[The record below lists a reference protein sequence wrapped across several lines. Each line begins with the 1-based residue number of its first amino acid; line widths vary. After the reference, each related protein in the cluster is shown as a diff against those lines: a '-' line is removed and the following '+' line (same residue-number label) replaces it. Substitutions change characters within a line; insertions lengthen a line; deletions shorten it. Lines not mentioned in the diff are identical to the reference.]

1 MRDYF
6 SKVNLIRTMKKFTL
20 SLCILQLTLCTLN
33 IQAQSQLW
41 GMTQAGGDGFGTI
54 FKTDGSGNN
63 HQVMETFGPGI
74 QGFWP
79 VGNKFIEMPNGKLLG
94 VTSYDA
100 LYSAGVIFEFDPST
114 NVYVKKINFGT
125 AGGRTP
131 NGALMKASNGKLY
144 GLTAYGGANGKG
156 VIYEYDYSTNTYTK
170 KVDFNGI
177 NGNAVFGIGGL
188 TEAPNGKLYGMTGRG
203 GTNDEGV
210 IFEYDRTSNTY
221 TKKFDMDSATGR
233 FPLNSLLLAGN
244 GKFYGT
250 TRDGGANNRG
260 VIFEYDYTTN
270 AYTKKIDLNASIGQ
284 YPGGNMIEAT
294 NGKIYGMTATGGA
307 TNDGVVY
314 EYDYTTNTYTKKA
327 DLNQP
332 NGWDAGSIMQAS
344 NGKLYGMT
352 RFGGSGGDGVI
363 LEYDITTNTLTKK
376 IDLNGDNGEG
386 GTGVLMQASNGK
398 LYGTTLYGGIGGD
411 IHNEGVIF
419 EYDFTTNTYV
429 KKIDLNFAIKG
440 SNPGGSLVKASNG
453 KLYGSTKNGGVNGL
467 GVVFE
472 YNLSGSIYT
481 KKYDFDSLSGYEPI
495 GSLVEANNGKLYGMA
510 NGGANAAGVVYEYDP
525 AINTYTKK
533 TDLISA
539 NGNSPSGSLMKASNG
554 KLYGTTSLGGSTND
568 GVIFEYNPAT
578 NTYTKKIDINGNS
591 TGSRPVGSLVQA
603 GNGKLYGMTGVGSF
617 GLSPG
622 WIYEYD
628 IATNTYSKTVNF
640 SDPNGRD
647 PVGSLTLANNGKLY
661 GLTTN
666 GGANNKGVIFEYD
679 PSTQAYVK
687 KFDFNGT
694 NGEHPSGTLMQASNG
709 NLYGMALGGAHND
722 GIIFEYDYINNTFA
736 KTFDFNT
743 ANGASPAGNSLIE
756 IITTVTGIAETTKE
770 MQFMVYPNPSNNVFT
785 LNYSTPAK
793 GKISLTVTNQ
803 LGAII
808 YSESKRDVTGEYVN
822 TIDMSKYAKGIYFLE
837 LLSGDERLVRKIILQ

>member
-1 MRDYF
+1 
-6 SKVNLIRTMKKFTL
+6 MKKFTL
-20 SLCILQLTLCTLN
+20 SLCILQLALCTLN
-33 IQAQSQLW
+33 IRAQSQLW
-41 GMTQAGGDGFGTI
+41 GMTSAGGDGFGTI
-54 FKTDGSGNN
+54 FKTDGNGNN

-94 VTSYDA
+94 VTSFDA
-100 LYSAGVIFEFDPST
+100 LYSSGVIFEFDPST

-144 GLTAYGGANGKG
+144 GLTSYGGANGKG

-170 KVDFNGI
+170 KVDFDGL

-210 IFEYDRTSNTY
+210 IFEYDRTTNTY

-270 AYTKKIDLNASIGQ
+270 
-284 YPGGNMIEAT
+284 
-294 NGKIYGMTATGGA
+294 
-307 TNDGVVY
+307 
-314 EYDYTTNTYTKKA
+314 TYTKKA

-352 RFGGSGGDGVI
+352 RFGGSGGGGVI
-363 LEYDITTNTLTKK
+363 LEYNITTNTLSKK
-376 IDLNGDNGEG
+376 IDLIGDNGEG
-386 GTGVLMQASNGK
+386 GIGVLMQASNGK

-411 IHNEGVIF
+411 NHNEGVVF

-440 SNPGGSLVKASNG
+440 NNPGGSLVKASNG
-453 KLYGSTKNGGVNGL
+453 KLYGSAKNGGVKGL
-467 GVVFE
+467 GVIFE
-472 YNLSGSIYT
+472 YNLSGSIYS

-510 NGGANAAGVVYEYDP
+510 NGGANAAGVIYEYDP
-525 AINTYTKK
+525 ATNTYTKK
-533 TDLISA
+533 IDLISA
-539 NGNSPSGSLMKASNG
+539 TGNSPSGSLMKASNG

-591 TGSRPVGSLVQA
+591 SGSRPVGSLVQA

-640 SDPNGRD
+640 TAANGRD
-647 PVGSLTLANNGKLY
+647 PLGSLTMANNGKLY
-661 GLTTN
+661 GMTSS
-666 GGANNKGVIFEYD
+666 GGANNNGVIFEYD
-679 PSTQAYVK
+679 PLTQAYVK

-709 NLYGMALGGAHND
+709 NLYGMSLGGAYND
-722 GIIFEYDYINNTFA
+722 GIIFEYDYINNIFA

-743 ANGASPAGNSLIE
+743 TNGASPTGTSLIE
-756 IITTVTGIAETTKE
+756 IITTVTGIAEATKE

-785 LNYSTPAK
+785 VNYSTPAK
-793 GKISLTVTNQ
+793 GKISLTVTNL

-808 YSESKRDVTGEYVN
+808 YSESKRNVTGEYSG
-822 TIDMSKYAKGIYFLE
+822 TIDLSKYPKGIYFLE
-837 LLSGDERLVRKIILQ
+837 LVSGEERLVKKIVLQ